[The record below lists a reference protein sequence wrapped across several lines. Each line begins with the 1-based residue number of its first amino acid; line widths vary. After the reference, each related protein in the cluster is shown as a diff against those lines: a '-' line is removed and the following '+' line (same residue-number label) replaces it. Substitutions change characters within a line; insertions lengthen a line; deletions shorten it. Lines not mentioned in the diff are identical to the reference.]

1 MTSDTFTGV
10 QLANYRLQHRIGRG
24 GMATVYLAEDVS
36 LKRQVAVKLIDARY
50 QGQPEYARRFVDE
63 AQIVARWR
71 HDNIMQVYY
80 AGQQDEIYFFAM
92 EYVEGLSLSE
102 LLGEYAAAGEL
113 MPHSDVLTI
122 GRAIARAL
130 DYAHAQGVI
139 HRDVKPSNVLIG
151 RDDRVI
157 LTDFGLALDVQ
168 RGTLGEIFGTPHY
181 ISPEQARSSA
191 AVVPQS
197 DLYSLAVILYEM
209 VTGKVPFDDPSITTL
224 AVQHMTMPVPRPR
237 SLNPSLNVQ
246 TENVLLKALSK
257 DPEERYETGAALLD
271 ALEAALYA
279 PYDEPDNDETLLP
292 PVDDTGSLQRTLS
305 RQTVADKVA
314 ARMTAIPPVMT
325 DTTAPH
331 PSPPTEPAPS
341 SFKIDMRLVAGAAAA
356 VMVIGLI
363 VVLLLASGILSP
375 APEETQIAA
384 GNEAETPTIAA
395 EAVDE
400 VDEAEEATAA
410 PVIQPTDEPPPP
422 TEQPTIA
429 VTFSIT
435 DRAPTRTPVDFA
447 TPEPQTTATDAG
459 APPANTPV
467 TDGRP
472 INLLWDEYSFY
483 VHNAT
488 GVVIQANRIAFE
500 GLDTSGNATG
510 YAFNG
515 GRWAQFYGLIETNRC
530 DAIEVGRAPAY
541 LRPPECSDYNAYF
554 NPTPD
559 DESVFWTGN
568 GGTASFRVL
577 WDGAE
582 VGQCAIADGT
592 CQVRV
597 RME

>member
-1 MTSDTFTGV
+1 MTSDTFSGV
-10 QLANYRLQHRIGRG
+10 QLANYRLHHRIGRG

-50 QGQPEYARRFVDE
+50 QGQPEYARRFVEE

-71 HDNIMQVYY
+71 HENIVQVYY
-80 AGQQDEIYFFAM
+80 AGQQDDIYFFAM

-122 GRAIARAL
+122 GRAIAQAL

-139 HRDVKPSNVLIG
+139 HRDIKPSNVLIG

-191 AVVPQS
+191 DVVPQS

-209 VTGKVPFDDPSITTL
+209 LTGKVPFDDPSVTTL
-224 AVQHMTMPVPRPR
+224 AVQHMTQPVPRPR
-237 SLNPSLNVQ
+237 SLNPLLNTQ

-257 DPEERYETGAALLD
+257 DPEERYESGSALID

-279 PYDEPDNDETLLP
+279 PHNEADGDQTLLP
-292 PVDDTGSLQRTLS
+292 PADDTGKLQRTLS

-314 ARMTAIPPVMT
+314 ARMTAIPPVISN
-325 DTTAPH
+325 TTAPH

-341 SFKIDMRLVAGAAAA
+341 SFKIDMRLVAGAAVS
-356 VMVIGLI
+356 VMIIGCI
-363 VVLLLASGILSP
+363 GVLLLASGILSP
-375 APEETQIAA
+375 SPEETPIAA
-384 GNEAETPTIAA
+384 GDDGVTSASTLAPS
-395 EAVDE
+395 DE
-400 VDEAEEATAA
+400 PATAA
-410 PVIQPTDEPPPP
+410 PVIQPTDEPPSP
-422 TEQPTIA
+422 TEEPTIA

-447 TPEPQTTATDAG
+447 TPQPQLTATDASVPQS
-459 APPANTPV
+459 PPQNTPV
-467 TDGRP
+467 TNGRP
-472 INLLWDEYSFY
+472 INLLWDTYSFY

-488 GVVIQANRIAFE
+488 GVVFQANRIAFE
-500 GLDTSGNATG
+500 GLDASGNPTG
-510 YAFNG
+510 YAFDG
-515 GRWAQFYGLIETNRC
+515 GRWAQFYGLIEPNRC

-582 VGQCAIADGT
+582 VGQCNVSDGA
-592 CQVRV
+592 CQVQV
-597 RME
+597 RIE